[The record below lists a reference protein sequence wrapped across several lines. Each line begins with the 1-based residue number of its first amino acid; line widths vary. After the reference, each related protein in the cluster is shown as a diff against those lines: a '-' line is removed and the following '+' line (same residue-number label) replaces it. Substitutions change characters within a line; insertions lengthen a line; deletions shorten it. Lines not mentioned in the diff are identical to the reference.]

1 MTEADPNDVPS
12 DSAMQTSR
20 ALARWAIGK
29 AIGRSLQ
36 LDPEECPGAPSVNNS
51 LASTTM
57 ETAEVGTSG
66 TLTSLSTPQDG
77 PSNPDESHPETQVKG
92 PQDHHDRRPSR
103 VFEPVLRPRQSVQEA
118 VAMRAPPRRSSR
130 LPNFPRG
137 STEASVLLA
146 LQTLDAKYREPLLSE
161 LVSMSQEL
169 RAAKDRA
176 LTQSRQNSQLQK
188 EVEDQAKLFRTLV
201 DLQQQ
206 NKWFEERR
214 EKVDGMHKM
223 LLDNEQ
229 IQIERLRMAAED
241 VAAARHRLEEPNEI
255 KKALV
260 AKRQQMTDRIQ
271 ALEEELKQL
280 DVLAKEADIIARNTR
295 IDK

>member
-1 MTEADPNDVPS
+1 
-12 DSAMQTSR
+12 
-20 ALARWAIGK
+20 
-29 AIGRSLQ
+29 
-36 LDPEECPGAPSVNNS
+36 
-51 LASTTM
+51 
-57 ETAEVGTSG
+57 
-66 TLTSLSTPQDG
+66 
-77 PSNPDESHPETQVKG
+77 
-92 PQDHHDRRPSR
+92 
-103 VFEPVLRPRQSVQEA
+103 
-118 VAMRAPPRRSSR
+118 
-130 LPNFPRG
+130 
-137 STEASVLLA
+137 
-146 LQTLDAKYREPLLSE
+146 
-161 LVSMSQEL
+161 MSQEL

-214 EKVDGMHKM
+214 EKVDGMNKM

-271 ALEEELKQL
+271 ALEEELNQL
-280 DVLAKEADIIARNTR
+280 DVLAKEARNACG
-295 IDK
+295 